1 MKRFIYSALAL
12 VALAGCAKD
21 VIPAEELVP
30 QGETVT
36 ITAAMAETKSTE
48 SAGAFEW
55 NSDETISVGTADA
68 EYVAFDVDN
77 AEAGTFKHTFDAAA
91 PDLLLAVSP
100 AQVTANFGD
109 ASIYEVELPAVY
121 NNYVQGQTNALMIG
135 IPDAQTANKFIFSHA
150 AALVKVTYANVPA
163 GTAGFKFE
171 ADANITGTVTLGG
184 TSISDIEISN
194 TNTELNGREVIINL
208 AQPVAENGGTLS
220 FYVPV
225 PTGDYSL
232 LTISLLDA
240 RGQAIENSVK
250 TMNREGKTPLTL
262 ARTDVFNFPTI
273 TLEDVTKYYVKV
285 TSNDELVNGQYLI
298 VYEKGSLAFNGGL
311 STLDAVD
318 NSIEVVIDNNKIEST
333 ETTDA
338 ASFTISID
346 DGTIQSAS
354 GYYIGQTSDANGLA
368 TSTTSAYTNS
378 TSFNDKDVEIVS
390 SKAHLRYNSAANQ
403 TRFRYYK
410 SSSYTGQKAIAL
422 YFLEGSA
429 TASKQPSGL
438 AWSASTATA
447 SITDDGVVFT
457 APTLTLG
464 NAHDVTYSS
473 SNTTVATIDAEGV
486 VTVKAEGET
495 TIKASFAGDDTYKA
509 STVEYV
515 LTVEDNRTSYDFET
529 IADING
535 LVAAFENNQSATY
548 SGTLTNAIVSYVPD
562 SGNAIIKDETGS
574 ILVYKSKH
582 GLLQGQTFSG
592 ELNVTVSMYYTT
604 IEITAINAAF
614 TGTEATVAPEDMTL
628 ATLIGNFATYQN
640 TYVKVDN
647 LTVDSR
653 DGKNIHVS
661 NGNNTYVVYD
671 NAGSSA
677 AAAGDVISVV
687 GTVADHNGVN
697 QIKVWASDNITITQ
711 EHTPVVDDDY
721 SWVKTAYSSLA
732 TGDIVVIVDATSK
745 KAMSNNNGTSTAPSA
760 ISVDIATDGSTLSE
774 APAETLQW
782 TVTVSNGS
790 YSFAVGSNHLYC
802 TNTNNGVRVGTNSNS
817 AFTFENDS
825 EEGTPFLKNTETTR
839 YIGVYNNADWRC
851 YTTIHNNIKDTKIV
865 FYKKVAN

>member
-91 PDLLLAVSP
+91 PELLLAVSP
-100 AQVTANFGD
+100 AQATATFGD

-194 TNTELNGREVIINL
+194 TNTELNGREVYINL

-240 RGQAIENSVK
+240 NGQAIENSVK

-298 VYEKGSLAFNGGL
+298 VYEEGSLAFNGGL
-311 STLDAVD
+311 STLDAVG

-410 SSSYTGQKAIAL
+410 SSSYTGQMAIAL

-438 AWSASTATA
+438 AWSASTASA

-515 LTVEDNRTSYDFET
+515 LTVTDERTTYEFTT
-529 IADING
+529 IAE
-535 LVAAFENNQSATY
+535 LRALATSTTEVTAF
-548 SGTLTNAIVSYVPD
+548 GTLTDAVVSYVPNTQ
-562 SGNAIIKDETGS
+562 NAVIKDATGS
-574 ILVYKSKH
+574 VLYYKSGH
-582 GLLQGQTFSG
+582 GLKQGQTYSG
-592 ELNVTVSMYYTT
+592 ELT
-604 IEITAINAAF
+604 IKVKLYNSFAEITSITGATF
-614 TGTEATVAPEDMTL
+614 TGDQTVVAPELVTL
-628 ATLIGNFATYQN
+628 SDLIGNFKTYQS
-640 TYVKVDN
+640 TYVKLKG
-647 LTVDSR
+647 LTVSSVS
-653 DGKNIHVS
+653 GKNVTVTD
-661 NGNNTYVVYD
+661 GTNTYAIYS
-671 NAGSSA
+671 SSA
-677 AAAGDVISVV
+677 
-687 GTVADHNGVN
+687 N
-697 QIKVWASDNITITQ
+697 
-711 EHTPVVDDDY
+711 
-721 SWVKTAYSSLA
+721 A
-732 TGDIVVIVDATSK
+732 TCSEGDIVTVIGTVSHHDTADQIQVWSTDSIIVEGEPITLIIDGSK
-745 KAMSNNNGTSTAPSA
+745 LTSTATTVS
-760 ISVDIATDGSTLSE
+760 STLDYSGVSVVFSSG
-774 APAETLQW
+774 AKYQTSSGDNKFTDKAILIGKKGAFIHAEVPGTITNFEIYANKGASAKVSVGVNFSATEIASYNSTAANTYTATLSTLDSVYDCSDKLPEKAKYFWYQ
-782 TVTVSNGS
+782 VTND
-790 YSFAVGSNHLYC
+790 
-802 TNTNNGVRVGTNSNS
+802 NNSQVQFRIT
-817 AFTFENDS
+817 
-825 EEGTPFLKNTETTR
+825 
-839 YIGVYNNADWRC
+839 YIPD
-851 YTTIHNNIKDTKIV
+851 
-865 FYKKVAN
+865 